1 MDAIEVPNAV
11 VHGGTR
17 PARMSADALFYD
29 VSSLLP
35 AEAQFIQTLFSP
47 EGAFFVV
54 QPKGVEIGIGRPF
67 SLAEWKL
74 DHTLAQGA
82 TALAVAGVGSS
93 SLGTAAL
100 ARNLADAI
108 KKPVVGMVSGFG
120 LADLMGEALGGFF
133 VFRTHN
139 QINELMDMSEEYV
152 RLAFPGNQVIADS
165 LAGRHARWRNDVG
178 RCADSLALRDV
189 LIDPDIKLDL
199 IVGHSK
205 GNFMIADALRAFA
218 AGKPKTVRD
227 GVYKTRIITIGAVVE
242 IPSAF
247 NNVTQYLGGLD
258 VLGRL
263 NSLKYVRH
271 ESLPGKAHSLNRL
284 LPYMLPIDAV
294 ALLELAAAQEGD
306 TAVPVLPETAEG
318 TAKTTRVVNRMTA

>member
-35 AEAQFIQTLFSP
+35 AEVQFIQTWFSP

-54 QPKGVEIGIGRPF
+54 QPKGTEIGLGRPF

-152 RLAFPGNQVIADS
+152 RLAFPGNQIIADG
-165 LAGRHARWRNDVG
+165 LAGRHARWRNGVG
-178 RCADSLALRDV
+178 RGADSLALRDV
-189 LIDPDIKLDL
+189 LLDPDIELDL

-205 GNFMIADALRAFA
+205 GNFMIADALRAFVA
-218 AGKPKTVRD
+218 ARLEAPRD
-227 GVYKTRIITIGAVVE
+227 GVYQTRIITLGAVVD
-242 IPSAF
+242 IPPAF
-247 NNVTQYLGGLD
+247 DNVTQYLGTLD
-258 VLGRL
+258 MLGGL

-271 ESLPGKAHSLNRL
+271 EPLPGKAHSLNRL

-294 ALLELAAAQEGD
+294 ALLEWATKQEGRK
-306 TAVPVLPETAEG
+306 AVPDLPGTAADA
-318 TAKTTRVVNRMTA
+318 AKTTGAVSRLTA